1 MGFAFPGPTELT
13 VILHRL
19 FPVLSPINLYY
30 YTRIYRNSIGFYIR
44 AHYSLIGIGYLV
56 SLEVLSSILLF
67 TFLAHFQIFLIVF
80 SGSTIPYSAPYRP
93 YVSYTQLHQEG
104 LGAMLILVLFGIY
117 EARGHLRGVLG
128 KALGWSP
135 EVDDDDEQ
143 VSYRTAVI
151 GLSAGVVLICFW
163 LRMTGISWWVVPI
176 FVALM
181 LTTFL
186 GVTRI
191 LAETGFMTQ
200 APLSPMQVFIHSV
213 GTRVLGAST
222 TVGFFLAQPWAFQ
235 DGATWANING
245 PSVITNVS
253 TAMRTTHRSRVRSRS
268 HLYVLFL
275 ALLLGSAV
283 ACVSLLYFAYSR
295 GIYGFGGSF
304 YVTKALNY
312 HLNYYGGIISDP
324 TEGHPERLLWTGA
337 AAAVM
342 GILILARKKFF
353 WWPIPPV
360 GYAVGT
366 LLPSWWFNVLVA
378 WLIKRN
384 VLKFGGP
391 SLYGQTRPFFIGL
404 VIGQAVMVSLGA
416 LISMWTGKF

>member
-1 MGFAFPGPTELT
+1 MTIKAVFTGTILSVLLAFLAVLQQALGVGGGEEIGFADGFGTGALFFLFALICLNTWMRRLGIIKSGLSPQELLVVFSMLLMVTAVATGGLVIYLLPHISGFSHFASPENKWQEIVLPHLPDGLTIEGGGATKGFFEGLGPGISMPFQAWLGPLCAWGVLLGAFYFSMISILVILRKRWFEQERLPFPVAQVPLALVHDEAGRPLNNGLFWMGFAFPGLTELT

-19 FPVLSPINLYY
+19 FPVLSPIHLYY
-30 YTRIYRNSIGFYIR
+30 YTRIYRNSIGFFIR
-44 AHYSLIGIGYLV
+44 AHYSLIGVGYLV

-104 LGAMLILVLFGIY
+104 LGALLILVLFGIY
-117 EARGHLRGVLG
+117 EARGHLRDVLG

-151 GLSAGVVLICFW
+151 GLTAGVVLICFW

-200 APLSPMQVFIHSV
+200 APLSPMQVFIH
-213 GTRVLGAST
+213 
-222 TVGFFLAQPWAFQ
+222 
-235 DGATWANING
+235 
-245 PSVITNVS
+245 
-253 TAMRTTHRSRVRSRS
+253 
-268 HLYVLFL
+268 
-275 ALLLGSAV
+275 
-283 ACVSLLYFAYSR
+283 
-295 GIYGFGGSF
+295 
-304 YVTKALNY
+304 
-312 HLNYYGGIISDP
+312 
-324 TEGHPERLLWTGA
+324 
-337 AAAVM
+337 
-342 GILILARKKFF
+342 
-353 WWPIPPV
+353 
-360 GYAVGT
+360 
-366 LLPSWWFNVLVA
+366 
-378 WLIKRN
+378 
-384 VLKFGGP
+384 
-391 SLYGQTRPFFIGL
+391 
-404 VIGQAVMVSLGA
+404 
-416 LISMWTGKF
+416 